1 LSRYFDQI
9 AGDELEKACSDIVR
23 LLTGFSQSEVREI
36 AARTVQ
42 YETASPVSTRTLGRY
57 RLPRGIRFIHDSL
70 QLLDFLRA
78 RGFDIWIVS
87 GSNRWSVEAVFSRLD
102 VPFGHVIGIELA
114 ESHGTLKPEV
124 KTPVPVRQGK
134 VRALREHIAAP
145 PLIVISDSVNDIP
158 LLRYSAGMKVVMNSK
173 GDNVSEFSFDG
184 ELTQDESWLVIESP
198 TIEAADTQ
206 VWPTRQ

>member
-1 LSRYFDQI
+1 VL
-9 AGDELEKACSDIVR
+9 
-23 LLTGFSQSEVREI
+23 
-36 AARTVQ
+36 
-42 YETASPVSTRTLGRY
+42 
-57 RLPRGIRFIHDSL
+57 
-70 QLLDFLRA
+70 
-78 RGFDIWIVS
+78 
-87 GSNRWSVEAVFSRLD
+87 SRLD